1 MDFYGTNTYN
11 NFLLSIPKKQAKSYE
26 IDLGQNNGAYDE
38 ELLIRYGDNT
48 LNHMKNKNRGG
59 NLNMDDIM
67 KMNEQLRPFQE
78 RQPPEEGVISYAQM
92 CEGIE
97 ENIASVDDSAVYLT
111 DFEKNL
117 NKAIEVMT
125 NDIFTFFDNT
135 YNEFNPKLL
144 EKYSYLKSKI
154 KEQKDENAN
163 LLKQIDFLL
172 QENTQIMDMVYKVGA
187 RLEKLEKKAGVDKP
201 QEPDMN
207 EIPQEVDEGMEEGE
221 MGPKVGISGEQ
232 SGGEEGFE
240 NLEGEEQLDLQMQ
253 GINEGFTG
261 KIEEE
266 GKDNSGSDEEKKGG
280 PIEEEKDIEGNVQL
294 TNGEEGEEPNML
306 DQAIVQDTEQYG
318 EEEEQMPDMGL
329 DDNNNNE
336 EAQ

>member
-1 MDFYGTNTYN
+1 MELGTNTYN

-78 RQPPEEGVISYAQM
+78 RQPPEEGVLSLGQI

-97 ENIASVDDSAVYLT
+97 QKIGKIDDSAEFLV

-125 NDIFTFFDNT
+125 NDIFKFFDDT

-172 QENTQIMDMVYKVGA
+172 QENTQIMDMVYKIGS
-187 RLEKLEKKAGVDKP
+187 RLEKLEKKAGIDKL
-201 QEPDMN
+201 DMSYDKNFDEQKSN
-207 EIPQEVDEGMEEGE
+207 EE
-221 MGPKVGISGEQ
+221 SEQ
-232 SGGEEGFE
+232 SGSGSGSRSAVKSRENEAENNDEED
-240 NLEGEEQLDLQMQ
+240 EEQKE
-253 GINEGFTG
+253 IKENE
-261 KIEEE
+261 ENNNENEE
-266 GKDNSGSDEEKKGG
+266 GKINEENDVIKEDEKIQSKEDLS
-280 PIEEEKDIEGNVQL
+280 EKDEK
-294 TNGEEGEEPNML
+294 
-306 DQAIVQDTEQYG
+306 EQ
-318 EEEEQMPDMGL
+318 EDSKEKSKE
-329 DDNNNNE
+329 NNNNSIE
-336 EAQ
+336 EN

>member
-1 MDFYGTNTYN
+1 MDYGTNTYN

-78 RQPPEEGVISYAQM
+78 RQPPEEGQMSYAQI
-92 CEGIE
+92 CDGIE
-97 ENIASVDDSAVYLT
+97 EKIGNIDDSAEFLT
-111 DFEKNL
+111 EFEKNL

-125 NDIFTFFDNT
+125 NDIFKFFDDT

-172 QENTQIMDMVYKVGA
+172 QENTQIMDMVYKIGS

-201 QEPDMN
+201 QESYDKN
-207 EIPQEVDEGMEEGE
+207 FEDQ
-221 MGPKVGISGEQ
+221 KSGEESVSESENESHTQ
-232 SGGEEGFE
+232 SQPKSQSIKNETNVEGNNE
-240 NLEGEEQLDLQMQ
+240 EGEEQKEIKE
-253 GINEGFTG
+253 GENENKINEKEKENETIQEDE
-261 KIEEE
+261 KNQSKEVSSEKEEVSNQE
-266 GKDNSGSDEEKKGG
+266 NNDENKE
-280 PIEEEKDIEGNVQL
+280 N
-294 TNGEEGEEPNML
+294 
-306 DQAIVQDTEQYG
+306 
-318 EEEEQMPDMGL
+318 
-329 DDNNNNE
+329 
-336 EAQ
+336 

>member
-1 MDFYGTNTYN
+1 MDYGINTYN

-48 LNHMKNKNRGG
+48 LNHMKNKNRDT

-78 RQPPEEGVISYAQM
+78 RQPPAEGQLSYAQL
-92 CEGIE
+92 CDGIE
-97 ENIASVDDSAVYLT
+97 DKIGKIDDNAAFLT
-111 DFEKNL
+111 EFEKNL

-125 NDIFTFFDNT
+125 NDIFKFFDDT

-172 QENTQIMDMVYKVGA
+172 QENTQIMDMVYKIGS
-187 RLEKLEKKAGVDKP
+187 RLEKLEKKAGIDKP
-201 QEPDMN
+201 QESYDKN
-207 EIPQEVDEGMEEGE
+207 IEDE
-221 MGPKVGISGEQ
+221 KSGESLSESENESHSQ
-232 SGGEEGFE
+232 SKSKSKSVSQNKSQMDNNENNIANDNEENKEE
-240 NLEGEEQLDLQMQ
+240 NKEEGEEQ
-253 GINEGFTG
+253 NEIKEGDENNLNDPEKANEVIKEFE
-261 KIEEE
+261 KNQSKEDSSENAKEESKNKSQE
-266 GKDNSGSDEEKKGG
+266 NNDNKED
-280 PIEEEKDIEGNVQL
+280 
-294 TNGEEGEEPNML
+294 
-306 DQAIVQDTEQYG
+306 
-318 EEEEQMPDMGL
+318 
-329 DDNNNNE
+329 
-336 EAQ
+336 

>member
-1 MDFYGTNTYN
+1 MDLGSNTYN

-78 RQPPEEGVISYAQM
+78 RQPPAEGAKSLGQI

-97 ENIASVDDSAVYLT
+97 NSIGNIDDSAEFLV

-125 NDIFTFFDNT
+125 NDIFKFFDDT

-172 QENTQIMDMVYKVGA
+172 QENTQIMDMVYKIGS
-187 RLEKLEKKAGVDKP
+187 RLEKLEKKAGIDKP
-201 QEPDMN
+201 DMSYDKNFDEQKSN
-207 EIPQEVDEGMEEGE
+207 EE
-221 MGPKVGISGEQ
+221 SEQ
-232 SGGEEGFE
+232 SGSGSGSRSAVKSRE
-240 NLEGEEQLDLQMQ
+240 NEGENNDEEDEEQKE
-253 GINEGFTG
+253 IKENE
-261 KIEEE
+261 ENNNENEE
-266 GKDNSGSDEEKKGG
+266 GKINEENDVIKEDEKIQSKEDLS
-280 PIEEEKDIEGNVQL
+280 EKDEK
-294 TNGEEGEEPNML
+294 
-306 DQAIVQDTEQYG
+306 EQ
-318 EEEEQMPDMGL
+318 EDSKEKSKE
-329 DDNNNNE
+329 NNNNSIE
-336 EAQ
+336 EN

>member
-1 MDFYGTNTYN
+1 MDYGTNTYN

-78 RQPPEEGVISYAQM
+78 RQAPEEGQMSYAQI
-92 CEGIE
+92 CDGIE
-97 ENIASVDDSAVYLT
+97 EKIGNIDDNAAFLT
-111 DFEKNL
+111 EFEKNL

-125 NDIFTFFDNT
+125 NDIFKFFDDT

-172 QENTQIMDMVYKVGA
+172 QENTQIMDMVYKIGS

-201 QEPDMN
+201 QESYDKN
-207 EIPQEVDEGMEEGE
+207 LDEQ
-221 MGPKVGISGEQ
+221 KSGEESVSESENESQTQ
-232 SGGEEGFE
+232 SQPKSQGVNNENNNEGNNE
-240 NLEGEEQLDLQMQ
+240 EGEEQKEIKE
-253 GINEGFTG
+253 GEENNIN
-261 KIEEE
+261 
-266 GKDNSGSDEEKKGG
+266 
-280 PIEEEKDIEGNVQL
+280 EEEKENKTILEDEKNQSKDISSEK
-294 TNGEEGEEPNML
+294 
-306 DQAIVQDTEQYG
+306 
-318 EEEEQMPDMGL
+318 EEESKDKSQDNN
-329 DDNNNNE
+329 DDNKEN
-336 EAQ
+336 

>member
-1 MDFYGTNTYN
+1 MEIGSNTYN

-78 RQPPEEGVISYAQM
+78 RQPPEEGVLSLGQI

-97 ENIASVDDSAVYLT
+97 EKIGNIDDSAEFLVE
-111 DFEKNL
+111 FEKNL

-125 NDIFTFFDNT
+125 NDIFKFFDDT

-144 EKYSYLKSKI
+144 EKYSYLKTKI

-172 QENTQIMDMVYKVGA
+172 QENTKDLNLLNLNLNNNLNSNGNNNNNNNNNINNHMNSPQLQIKNLSSEKTFSIPELKSKDKEVVYYSLYK
-187 RLEKLEKKAGVDKP
+187 LHNLELNEEKDKEKEKELNEKLEK
-201 QEPDMN
+201 
-207 EIPQEVDEGMEEGE
+207 
-221 MGPKVGISGEQ
+221 
-232 SGGEEGFE
+232 
-240 NLEGEEQLDLQMQ
+240 
-253 GINEGFTG
+253 
-261 KIEEE
+261 
-266 GKDNSGSDEEKKGG
+266 EKK
-280 PIEEEKDIEGNVQL
+280 
-294 TNGEEGEEPNML
+294 
-306 DQAIVQDTEQYG
+306 
-318 EEEEQMPDMGL
+318 
-329 DDNNNNE
+329 
-336 EAQ
+336 

>member
-1 MDFYGTNTYN
+1 MELGNNTYN

-78 RQPPEEGVISYAQM
+78 RRPPEEGVLSLGQI
-92 CEGIE
+92 C
-97 ENIASVDDSAVYLT
+97 ENIEDNIGKIDDSAEFLV

-125 NDIFTFFDNT
+125 NDIFKFFDDT

-172 QENTQIMDMVYKVGA
+172 QENTQIMDMVYKIGS
-187 RLEKLEKKAGVDKP
+187 RLEKLEKKAGIDKP
-201 QEPDMN
+201 DMSYDKNFDEQKSN
-207 EIPQEVDEGMEEGE
+207 EE
-221 MGPKVGISGEQ
+221 SEQ
-232 SGGEEGFE
+232 SGIESGSRSAMKSKENENENNEEE
-240 NLEGEEQLDLQMQ
+240 QKEIKEGE
-253 GINEGFTG
+253 NEENENE
-261 KIEEE
+261 KEE
-266 GKDNSGSDEEKKGG
+266 GKINEENDVIQEDEKNQSKEDMSEKEEKEQ
-280 PIEEEKDIEGNVQL
+280 EESKDKIKE
-294 TNGEEGEEPNML
+294 
-306 DQAIVQDTEQYG
+306 
-318 EEEEQMPDMGL
+318 
-329 DDNNNNE
+329 NNNNAE
-336 EAQ
+336 EN

>member
-1 MDFYGTNTYN
+1 MELGTNTYN

-78 RQPPEEGVISYAQM
+78 RQPPEEGVLSLGQI

-97 ENIASVDDSAVYLT
+97 QKIGKIDDSAEFLV

-125 NDIFTFFDNT
+125 NDIFKFFDDT

-172 QENTQIMDMVYKVGA
+172 QENTQIMDMVYKIGS
-187 RLEKLEKKAGVDKP
+187 RLEKLEKKAGIDKP
-201 QEPDMN
+201 DMSYDKNFDEQKSN
-207 EIPQEVDEGMEEGE
+207 EE
-221 MGPKVGISGEQ
+221 SEQ
-232 SGGEEGFE
+232 SGSGSGSRSAVKSRENECENNDEED
-240 NLEGEEQLDLQMQ
+240 EEQKE
-253 GINEGFTG
+253 IKENE
-261 KIEEE
+261 ENNNENEE
-266 GKDNSGSDEEKKGG
+266 GKINEENDVIKEDEKIQSKEDLS
-280 PIEEEKDIEGNVQL
+280 EKDEK
-294 TNGEEGEEPNML
+294 
-306 DQAIVQDTEQYG
+306 EQ
-318 EEEEQMPDMGL
+318 EDSKEKSKE
-329 DDNNNNE
+329 NNNNSIE
-336 EAQ
+336 EN

>member
-1 MDFYGTNTYN
+1 MDLGTNTYN

-78 RQPPEEGVISYAQM
+78 RQPPEEGVLSLGQI
-92 CEGIE
+92 CEQIE
-97 ENIASVDDSAVYLT
+97 NNIGKIDDSAEFLV

-125 NDIFTFFDNT
+125 NDIFKFFDDT

-172 QENTQIMDMVYKVGA
+172 QENTQIMDMVYKIGS

-201 QEPDMN
+201 DMSYDKNFDEQKSGEESEHSGSESGTQSQVKSKENNEDEQN
-207 EIPQEVDEGMEEGE
+207 EIKEEG
-221 MGPKVGISGEQ
+221 
-232 SGGEEGFE
+232 
-240 NLEGEEQLDLQMQ
+240 
-253 GINEGFTG
+253 
-261 KIEEE
+261 
-266 GKDNSGSDEEKKGG
+266 DE
-280 PIEEEKDIEGNVQL
+280 
-294 TNGEEGEEPNML
+294 
-306 DQAIVQDTEQYG
+306 
-318 EEEEQMPDMGL
+318 
-329 DDNNNNE
+329 NNNE
-336 EAQ
+336 EGKINEENEVIPEDEKNQSKEEMSDKDEKEQEDSKEKSKENNNHNEENNQ

>member
-1 MDFYGTNTYN
+1 MDYGTNTYN

-78 RQPPEEGVISYAQM
+78 RQAPEEGQMSYAQI
-92 CEGIE
+92 CDSIE
-97 ENIASVDDSAVYLT
+97 EKIGNIDDNTQFLT

-125 NDIFTFFDNT
+125 NDIFKFFDDT

-172 QENTQIMDMVYKVGA
+172 QENTQIMDMVYKIGS

-201 QEPDMN
+201 QESYDKN
-207 EIPQEVDEGMEEGE
+207 LDDQ
-221 MGPKVGISGEQ
+221 KSGEESVSESENESHSQ
-232 SGGEEGFE
+232 SQPKSQGMNNENNNEGNNE
-240 NLEGEEQLDLQMQ
+240 EGEEQKE
-253 GINEGFTG
+253 IKETEENHTNEEEKEKENEVIKEDEKNQSKEVSSE
-261 KIEEE
+261 KIEESKNKSQE
-266 GKDNSGSDEEKKGG
+266 NKDEENK
-280 PIEEEKDIEGNVQL
+280 EN
-294 TNGEEGEEPNML
+294 
-306 DQAIVQDTEQYG
+306 
-318 EEEEQMPDMGL
+318 
-329 DDNNNNE
+329 
-336 EAQ
+336 